1 MALHNDRLIAD
12 LTLTYAGRTNVFGGD
27 FDLGAVEKD
36 YEVLSIVVTAAQPE
50 TANFGAGRMNVKL
63 TP

>member
-1 MALHNDRLIAD
+1 MVRHNDRLIAD

-27 FDLGAVEKD
+27 FDLGGVEKD
-36 YEVLSIVVTAAQPE
+36 YDVLSILVTAAQAT
-50 TANFGAGRMNVKL
+50 TANFGAGRVNLKL

>member
-1 MALHNDRLIAD
+1 MALHSGQVIAD
-12 LTLTYAGRTNVFGGD
+12 LNLAYAGRTNVFAGD

-36 YEVLSIVVTAAQPE
+36 YEVLSILVTAAQGE
-50 TANFGAGRMNVKL
+50 TANFGAGRINVKL

>member
-1 MALHNDRLIAD
+1 MVRHNDRLIAD

-27 FDLGAVEKD
+27 FDLGRVEKD
-36 YEVLSIVVTAAQPE
+36 YEVLSILVTAAQAT
-50 TANFGAGRMNVKL
+50 TANYGAGRVNLKL